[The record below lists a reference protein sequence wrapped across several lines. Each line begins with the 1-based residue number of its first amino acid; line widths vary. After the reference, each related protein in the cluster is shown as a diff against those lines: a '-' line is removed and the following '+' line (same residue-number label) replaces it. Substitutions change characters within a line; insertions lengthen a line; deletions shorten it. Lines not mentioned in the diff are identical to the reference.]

1 MWDLAAARAAGLG
14 YEVRSHWISC
24 VYTIPERRGKVCR
37 TLSGRKFF
45 LAAGR
50 ILANMA
56 VSC

>member
-24 VYTIPERRGKVCR
+24 VYTIPEQCGKVCR